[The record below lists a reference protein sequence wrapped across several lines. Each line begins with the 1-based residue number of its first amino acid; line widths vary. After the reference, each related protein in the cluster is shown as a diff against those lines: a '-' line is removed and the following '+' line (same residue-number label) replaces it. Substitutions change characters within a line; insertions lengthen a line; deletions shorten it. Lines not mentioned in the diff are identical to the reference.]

1 MTKNTVRDG
10 SCRRP
15 FPLAAVATVGFGAF
29 MRWRLLASSVGRL
42 DSDEG
47 VVGLMA
53 DNMRAGKGPY
63 LFFWGQHYGGTLE
76 PMITAV
82 AFVVHRS
89 ASTLK
94 AVPLALSVVC
104 SYLTCRIGAACFDRR
119 RGHIAGA
126 LLFAWPGTTWLATKE
141 RGFLWITMA
150 LVLGAVLVGIRIA
163 KQSEPNWRLRDTALL
178 GLLVGFAWYQSAQ
191 AIAIGLPLAIWLC
204 VVKRPGPRQIAIA
217 TVGVAVGASPWIYGL
232 WRDGASVLSQPRG
245 GSTYINRVAMIF
257 GESLPRAIGILA
269 TNRGGWLFGTG
280 MGVATYG
287 LLIASAL
294 VFGVRAQT
302 PTCADEH
309 PLVRYRCQLR
319 IFHCRP
325 FGCSRRIRATDD
337 RDRDTV
343 FGFALR
349 VDRDAAALDGDPCS
363 RRLRDR
369 SHGHQRD
376 ARSSGT

>member
-1 MTKNTVRDG
+1 
-10 SCRRP
+10 
-15 FPLAAVATVGFGAF
+15 
-29 MRWRLLASSVGRL
+29 
-42 DSDEG
+42 
-47 VVGLMA
+47 
-53 DNMRAGKGPY
+53 
-63 LFFWGQHYGGTLE
+63 
-76 PMITAV
+76 
-82 AFVVHRS
+82 
-89 ASTLK
+89 
-94 AVPLALSVVC
+94 
-104 SYLTCRIGAACFDRR
+104 
-119 RGHIAGA
+119 
-126 LLFAWPGTTWLATKE
+126 
-141 RGFLWITMA
+141 
-150 LVLGAVLVGIRIA
+150 
-163 KQSEPNWRLRDTALL
+163 
-178 GLLVGFAWYQSAQ
+178 
-191 AIAIGLPLAIWLC
+191 
-204 VVKRPGPRQIAIA
+204 
-217 TVGVAVGASPWIYGL
+217 
-232 WRDGASVLSQPRG
+232 
-245 GSTYINRVAMIF
+245 
-257 GESLPRAIGILA
+257 
-269 TNRGGWLFGTG
+269 

-349 VDRDAAALDGDPCS
+349 VDRDAAALDGDPCR